1 MARYT
6 KHIRKRGQRT
16 KKLKNARRTKRY
28 KIKYGGLGPH
38 DQENI
43 GITDR
48 WSFQD
53 GHTEGA
59 STEDTDGR
67 SKEDKI
73 RDFEIYIFGSREHTE
88 LWKQIMMAC
97 RSKDIIFYI
106 LTAGNKVS
114 IIRTLQ
120 LLELDH
126 LVEEVLC
133 VNRDVVANPN
143 NSSKDTTRNIFRGE
157 MKYRVILAIMQ
168 TLYNKP
174 NIDTLQKVT
183 GAFID
188 DDRHNGE
195 TLHYCPTIEFI
206 HATGSVDP
214 TLNTDNPYRT
224 MCQQITPDISRK
236 IYNTPNIIGLEL
248 LKTLLDKINTSY
260 KSCVFSDFD
269 RTLSA
274 NDGTLPVYNEKFKTE
289 FFTRFNVTVT
299 PIQPS
304 K

>member
-6 KHIRKRGQRT
+6 KHIRKRRQRT

-28 KIKYGGLGPH
+28 KIKWGGLGAN

-48 WSFQD
+48 WSF
-53 GHTEGA
+53 T
-59 STEDTDGR
+59 GR
-67 SKEDKI
+67 AGGPTKEQMKQE
-73 RDFEIYIFGSREHTE
+73 FEIYIFGSREHAD
-88 LWKQIMMAC
+88 LWRQIMMAC
-97 RSKDIIFYI
+97 KHKDEEINFYI

-133 VNRDVVANPN
+133 VNKSPVSNPEN
-143 NSSKDTTRNIFRGE
+143 SKDKNRESFKGK
-157 MKYRVILAIMQ
+157 MKYEVIRSIMEGHYGH
-168 TLYNKP
+168 TINGIK
-174 NIDTLQKVT
+174 KVS

-188 DDRHNGE
+188 DDDGNGV
-195 TLHYCPTIEFI
+195 TKHYCGTIEFI

-224 MCQQITPDISRK
+224 MCKGITPDISDK
-236 IYNTPNIIGLEL
+236 IYESPNIVDLEL

-274 NDGTLPVYNEKFKTE
+274 NNGTLPFYKEEFKTE

-299 PIQPS
+299 PLPPS
-304 K
+304 EE

>member
-6 KHIRKRGQRT
+6 KQIRKRRQRT

-28 KIKYGGLGPH
+28 KIKWGGLGAN

-48 WSFQD
+48 WSF
-53 GHTEGA
+53 
-59 STEDTDGR
+59 TDSQLAGGPT
-67 SKEDKI
+67 KEQMKQ
-73 RDFEIYIFGSREHTE
+73 DFEIYIFGSREHAE
-88 LWKQIMMAC
+88 LWRQIMNAC
-97 RSKDIIFYI
+97 KDKDEEINFYI
-106 LTAGNKVS
+106 LTSGNKVS

-133 VNRDVVANPN
+133 VNMSPVSNPEN
-143 NSSKDTTRNIFRGE
+143 SKDMKREAFKGK
-157 MKYRVILAIMQ
+157 MKYEVIRSIMEGH
-168 TLYNKP
+168 YGPK
-174 NIDTLQKVT
+174 ISGIKKVS

-188 DDRHNGE
+188 DDDGNGVTE
-195 TLHYCPTIEFI
+195 EYCRTIEFI

-224 MCQQITPDISRK
+224 MCTEITPDMSKK
-236 IYNTPNIIGLEL
+236 IYESPNIVDIGL

-260 KSCVFSDFD
+260 QSCVFSDFD

-274 NDGTLPVYNEKFKTE
+274 NNGTLPFHKEEFKTE

-299 PIQPS
+299 PIPP

>member
-6 KHIRKRGQRT
+6 KHIRKRRQRT

-28 KIKYGGLGPH
+28 KIKWGGLGAN

-48 WSFQD
+48 WSF
-53 GHTEGA
+53 T
-59 STEDTDGR
+59 GR
-67 SKEDKI
+67 AGGPTKEQMKQE
-73 RDFEIYIFGSREHTE
+73 FEIYIFGSREHAD
-88 LWKQIMMAC
+88 LWRQIMIAC
-97 RSKDIIFYI
+97 KDQEVTFYI

-133 VNRDVVANPN
+133 VNNSPVSNPKN
-143 NSSKDTTRNIFRGE
+143 SKDKQRESFKGK
-157 MKYRVILAIMQ
+157 MKYEVISSIMEVRYGVKACG
-168 TLYNKP
+168 TKR
-174 NIDTLQKVT
+174 VT

-188 DDRHNGE
+188 DDGGNGV
-195 TLHYCPTIEFI
+195 TKHYCGTIEFI
-206 HATGSVDP
+206 HATGSEDRA
-214 TLNTDNPYRT
+214 LNTDNPYRT
-224 MCQQITPDISRK
+224 MCKEITPDISDK
-236 IYNTPNIIGLEL
+236 IYESPNIVDLEL
-248 LKTLLDKINTSY
+248 LKTLLDKINTEY
-260 KSCVFSDFD
+260 TTYVFSDFD

-274 NDGTLPVYNEKFKTE
+274 NNGTLPFYKEEFKTE

-299 PIQPS
+299 PLPS
-304 K
+304 SEE